1 MRLVITRLVVLVFLP
16 AIMAAAAP
24 PVAAKTAGQGGGA
37 EWVTVAEESG
47 FEATP
52 SYDETLAWLDR
63 LAESSPAVDLQEFGH
78 SGQGRPLPLVV
89 VSTEQAF
96 EPELARATG
105 KPLVLLQC
113 GIHSG
118 EISGKDAT
126 LILLRELLIE
136 GRHPEILDHLILLVV
151 PIYNVDGHERM
162 GQSRIN
168 QDGPIRGMGFR
179 TTARGQD
186 LNRDYMKLD
195 SEEARALVG
204 SVVARWDPHL
214 LMDLHT
220 TDGADHRIEVSYS
233 VSQGPLADE
242 GVGAWSTALAQRVA
256 ERMEAAGRPVAP
268 YVFGIDRKAPQDGFR
283 GGFTAPRFS
292 TSYMALRG
300 RASILVEAHSLKPYE
315 TRVRSVHDYVEFVLA
330 ELAMDPGALVGA
342 CAAADR
348 RVVEGMAAD
357 GDRPKIPLRLV
368 RGDEPRPF
376 VFRSYAF
383 EVVDG
388 EVGGEPYV
396 VYSSEPLDIEAPLRD
411 QVEVEVGLAPPRGYL
426 IPSQYGELVRRLECH
441 GLRLERLG
449 EAVDVDVEMVRLDQ
463 VQVAEESYQGRHRVD
478 LTEWTMEEHAARR
491 FPAGTFWLPLD
502 QPLARVAVHLLEP
515 VAPDSFFAWGFLSS
529 ALERKEYFERYVMEP
544 MAQQMLADDPA
555 LRQEFEQRIT
565 EDETFAGDP
574 WARLEFFY
582 RRTEHA
588 DPDWRLHPI
597 ARVAGG
603 LPEGTVLEA
612 IR

>member
-268 YVFGIDRKAPQDGFR
+268 YVFGIDRKAPQDGF
-283 GGFTAPRFS
+283 
-292 TSYMALRG
+292 
-300 RASILVEAHSLKPYE
+300 
-315 TRVRSVHDYVEFVLA
+315 
-330 ELAMDPGALVGA
+330 
-342 CAAADR
+342 
-348 RVVEGMAAD
+348 
-357 GDRPKIPLRLV
+357 
-368 RGDEPRPF
+368 
-376 VFRSYAF
+376 
-383 EVVDG
+383 
-388 EVGGEPYV
+388 
-396 VYSSEPLDIEAPLRD
+396 
-411 QVEVEVGLAPPRGYL
+411 
-426 IPSQYGELVRRLECH
+426 
-441 GLRLERLG
+441 
-449 EAVDVDVEMVRLDQ
+449 
-463 VQVAEESYQGRHRVD
+463 
-478 LTEWTMEEHAARR
+478 
-491 FPAGTFWLPLD
+491 
-502 QPLARVAVHLLEP
+502 
-515 VAPDSFFAWGFLSS
+515 
-529 ALERKEYFERYVMEP
+529 
-544 MAQQMLADDPA
+544 
-555 LRQEFEQRIT
+555 
-565 EDETFAGDP
+565 
-574 WARLEFFY
+574 
-582 RRTEHA
+582 
-588 DPDWRLHPI
+588 
-597 ARVAGG
+597 
-603 LPEGTVLEA
+603 
-612 IR
+612 